1 MFSFLNNMINDPC
14 FLYLKCYCIL
24 HLMVELGLMENMQID
39 EKCSFDIFEMSIRSS
54 EPKKKL
60 VNKEL

>member
-1 MFSFLNNMINDPC
+1 
-14 FLYLKCYCIL
+14 
-24 HLMVELGLMENMQID
+24 MVELGLMENMRID
-39 EKCSFDIFEMSIRSS
+39 ENYSFKIFEMSIRSS

>member
-1 MFSFLNNMINDPC
+1 
-14 FLYLKCYCIL
+14 
-24 HLMVELGLMENMQID
+24 MVELGLMENMQID

>member
-1 MFSFLNNMINDPC
+1 
-14 FLYLKCYCIL
+14 
-24 HLMVELGLMENMQID
+24 MVELGLMENMQID
-39 EKCSFDIFEMSIRSS
+39 EKCSLDIFEMSIRSS